1 MTSVPERLEALSRPE
16 RFEALELIVVSEFK
30 AALLMTEDEELP
42 LEDSFFELGLTS
54 LGLVDVKQR
63 LENML
68 GRGIDS
74 TVFFNSPTVEQ
85 LMDRLTTDIL
95 ADLFEVGGSERT
107 GGAAGVRP
115 GTRDGSQAAAGGAG
129 DHSASAA

>member
-1 MTSVPERLEALSRPE
+1 MTPVLEQLGALSRPE
-16 RFEALELIVVSEFK
+16 RFEALELMVVTEFK
-30 AALLMTEDEELP
+30 AALLMTDDEDLP

-63 LENML
+63 LENL
-68 GRGIDS
+68 FGRGIDS

-85 LMDRLTTDIL
+85 LMDRFTTEIL
-95 ADLFEVGGSERT
+95 ADLFEVGGRDRT

-115 GTRDGSQAAAGGAG
+115 GTRDDSPGAPGGAG
-129 DHSASAA
+129 NRSAPAA

>member
-16 RFEALELIVVSEFK
+16 RFEALELIVVTEFK
-30 AALLMTEDEELP
+30 SALLMTEDEELP

-95 ADLFEVGGSERT
+95 ADLFEVGGRDRT
-107 GGAAGVRP
+107 GGATGVRP
-115 GTRDGSQAAAGGAG
+115 GTRDDSQAAPGGAG
-129 DHSASAA
+129 NYSAPAA